1 MIAYSETG
9 SVTLDSPHA
18 PTTDQLN
25 DRRSRSFGT
34 RAAHPPEDPT
44 AHSGAVV
51 MPLYLTS
58 TFKRSVRLTERWDY
72 SRVGNPTRSALEECL
87 ADLENGARAIAT
99 SSGMGAI
106 SLVAFALCRAGSH
119 VILSD
124 NVYGGTWDL
133 YADLLGGWNVE
144 VTTVDMT
151 DLAAVAAAF
160 RADTVMVYTETPS
173 NPLQKISDIE
183 SIAALAHSRGAA
195 LAVDSTF
202 ASPAL
207 QRPLE
212 LGADIVVQST
222 TKYLGGH
229 SDVIGGAVVCRTAEL
244 GALMHET
251 ARMIGS
257 IESPFDAWL
266 VLRGIKTL
274 DVRMERISA
283 TAMAVAEYLE
293 DHPRVRRVHYPG
305 LATHP
310 GHDVAAAQ
318 MSAFGGIVSV
328 ELDCDADAA
337 ALTCDRFGLFTVA
350 VSLGGTESL
359 VEHPHYMTH
368 CTTGTTPVRV
378 PDSLLRLSIGLE
390 NARDLIDDLSVA
402 LRA

>member
-1 MIAYSETG
+1 MELPRDT
-9 SVTLDSPHA
+9 SP
-18 PTTDQLN
+18 T
-25 DRRSRSFGT
+25 SFGT
-34 RAAHPPEDPT
+34 RAVHPPEDPT
-44 AHSGAVV
+44 EHAGSVV

-58 TFKRSVRLTERWDY
+58 TFKRSVHLSERWDY

-87 ADLENGARAIAT
+87 ADLEGGARAIAT

-133 YADLLGGWNVE
+133 YADLLSGWNVD
-144 VTTVDMT
+144 VSTVDLT
-151 DLAAVAAAF
+151 DTAAVAAAF
-160 RADTVMVYTETPS
+160 RPTTVMVYTETPS
-173 NPLQKISDIE
+173 NPLQKITDI
-183 SIAALAHSRGAA
+183 SAVAALAHSRGSL

-207 QRPLE
+207 QRPIE

-229 SDVIGGAVVCRTAEL
+229 SDVIGGAVICSTAEL

-274 DVRMERISA
+274 DVRMERISSSA
-283 TAMAVAEYLE
+283 STIARYLE
-293 DHPRVRRVHYPG
+293 GHPLVRRVYYPG
-305 LATHP
+305 LPSDP
-310 GHDVAAAQ
+310 GHEIAAAQ

-337 ALTCDRFGLFTVA
+337 AAVCGRFRLFTVA

-359 VEHPHYMTH
+359 VEHPHHMTH

-378 PDSLLRLSIGLE
+378 PESLLRLSIGLE
-390 NARDLIDDLSVA
+390 SPGELVDDLRLA
-402 LRA
+402 LQP